1 MSDIRRNHVKK
12 SKKASGGGNGKP
24 NPQVEQTVNEEPS
37 PTGHFNRRS
46 FLGGVTAATVA
57 AGFLG
62 LPTVAEA
69 KEIGPE
75 NPSQRRSDEF
85 SRRDGAAIKE
95 KLLPHVHRTNG
106 DEERYFNKI
115 ANHSKGLPHDVLGEV
130 TLTAYTGLISALTS
144 GAATD
149 FEAIQLGG
157 TLKLS
162 NPQSSYAYCLE
173 GADSHVGVTAVPPAY
188 ASNEQGSEMAEN
200 YWMALARDVA
210 FADFDTDSTIAAT
223 VADLSTFPD
232 YQGPQPVTPDT
243 IFRGFTPGDL
253 TGPYVSQ
260 FLALPIPYGAQS
272 IQQQIT
278 TNVAGD
284 DHMTSYLAWLNIQNG
299 GAPTDKNVFD
309 STPRYIRNLR
319 DLSAFVHKDFSYEA
333 GLNAALMLNGMSA
346 AADSNNPYLG
356 YTKQSS
362 FGTFGAPDML
372 DMVGRVSA
380 AAVRCVYFQKW
391 LVHRRVRPESYA
403 GNVHNQVTGQG
414 SYPIPARLLSSPV
427 LPAIFSKY
435 GTYLLPMAYAEGCPS
450 HPSFPQGHGTLAGA
464 TVTVLK
470 AFYNES
476 FVIPNP
482 MVASSDGLSLVPYTG
497 GSLTIGNELNKLA
510 ANIARARDASG
521 VHWRSD
527 GMSGLLLGEA
537 LAIKILKDLK
547 ANYWEPFA
555 GFQLT
560 KFNGRTIII

>member
-1 MSDIRRNHVKK
+1 VKK
-12 SKKASGGGNGKP
+12 FKKASSGDSCKSD
-24 NPQVEQTVNEEPS
+24 PQLEKTSDKAGSAGRVD
-37 PTGHFNRRS
+37 RRS
-46 FLGGVTAATVA
+46 FLSRVSAVTVA

-62 LPTVAEA
+62 LPTIVQA

-75 NPSQRRSDEF
+75 SPVQRKDDEF
-85 SRRDGAAIKE
+85 TRRDGVAIKE
-95 KLLPHVHRTNG
+95 RLLPPKHPTNG
-106 DEERYFNKI
+106 DEGRYFNKI
-115 ANHSKGLPHDVLGEV
+115 ANFSKGLPHDILGEV
-130 TLTAYTGLISALTS
+130 NLDAYKGMIAALSSGSAS
-144 GAATD
+144 DFAA
-149 FEAIQLGG
+149 IPLGG

-173 GADSHVGVTAVPPAY
+173 GAESHVDVTALPPTY
-188 ASNEQGSEMAEN
+188 TSNEQGSEMAED

-210 FADFDTDSTIAAT
+210 FANYDSDSTIASA

-232 YQGPQPVTPDT
+232 YQGPQPVTADN

-253 TGPYVSQ
+253 IGPYVSQ
-260 FLALPIPYGAQS
+260 FLTLPIPYGA
-272 IQQQIT
+272 ITVPQQIT

-309 STPRYIRNLR
+309 PTPRYIRDLR
-319 DLSAFVHKDFSYEA
+319 DLAAFVHKDFSYDA
-333 GLNAALMLNGMSA
+333 GLTAALVLGGMNA
-346 AADSNNPYLG
+346 TLDPNNPYLG
-356 YTKQSS
+356 YATTSP
-362 FGTFGAPDML
+362 FGTFGAPDVL

-380 AAVRCVYFQKW
+380 AALRCVYFQKW
-391 LVHRRVRPESYA
+391 LVHRRVRPEEYA
-403 GNVHNQVTGQG
+403 GNVQNQVTGQG
-414 SYPIPARLLSSPV
+414 SYPIPPRLLSSPV
-427 LPAIFSKY
+427 LQAIFSMY
-435 GTYLLPMAYAEGCPS
+435 GSYLLPMAYAEGCPP
-450 HPSFPQGHGTLAGA
+450 HPSFPQGHGTLIGA

-476 FVIPNP
+476 FVIPDP

-497 GSLTIGNELNKLA
+497 SQLTIGNELNKLA

-527 GMSGLLLGEA
+527 GMKGLLLGEA
-537 LAIKILKDLK
+537 VAITILRDLK
-547 ANYWEPFA
+547 ANYWEEFD

>member
-1 MSDIRRNHVKK
+1 VKSFKEDSSNPDGQLENTELATKTPGHV
-12 SKKASGGGNGKP
+12 
-24 NPQVEQTVNEEPS
+24 
-37 PTGHFNRRS
+37 NRRS

-62 LPTVAEA
+62 LPTIADA

-75 NPSQRRSDEF
+75 NPVQRREDEWV
-85 SRRDGAAIKE
+85 RRNGDAVAE
-95 KLLPHVHRTNG
+95 KLLPPKHPTNG

-115 ANHSKGLPHDVLGEV
+115 GSFSKGLPHDVLGEV
-130 TLTAYTGLISALTS
+130 ELSAYTGLITALTS
-144 GAATD
+144 GLASD

-157 TLKLS
+157 VAKLS

-173 GADSHVGVTAVPPAY
+173 GSDSHVGVTALPPTY
-188 ASNEQGSEMAEN
+188 AGNEQGSEMAEN

-210 FADFDTDSTIAAT
+210 FANYDTDPTIAAA
-223 VADLSTFPD
+223 VSDLSTFPD
-232 YQGPQPVTPDT
+232 YQGPQPVTPDN

-253 TGPYVSQ
+253 IGPYVSQ
-260 FLALPIPYGAQS
+260 FLALPIPYGAMTVP
-272 IQQQIT
+272 QQIT

-299 GAPTDKNVFD
+299 GAPTDHNVFD
-309 STPRYIRNLR
+309 TTPRYIRDLR
-319 DLSAFVHKDFSYEA
+319 DLTAFVHKDFSYEA
-333 GLNAALMLNGMSA
+333 GLNAALILGGMGA
-346 AADSNNPYLG
+346 TLDPNNPYLG
-356 YTKQSS
+356 YAKTSA
-362 FGTFGAPDML
+362 FATFGAPDVL

-380 AAVRCVYFQKW
+380 AALRCVYFQKW
-391 LVHRRVRPESYA
+391 LVHRRVRPEEYA
-403 GNVHNQVTGQG
+403 GNVQNQMTGQG
-414 SYPIPARLLSSPV
+414 SYPLPARLLSSTV
-427 LPAIFSKY
+427 LPAIFDKY
-435 GTYLLPMAYAEGCPS
+435 GTYLLPMAYAEGCPP
-450 HPSFPQGHGTLAGA
+450 HPSFPQGHGTLIGA
-464 TVTVLK
+464 AVTVLK

-482 MVASSDGLSLVPYTG
+482 VVASSDGLSLEAYN

-527 GMSGLLLGEA
+527 SMSGLLLGEA
-537 LAIKILKDLK
+537 VAIKVLKDLK
-547 ANYWEPFA
+547 ANYWEQFA

>member
-1 MSDIRRNHVKK
+1 VKK
-12 SKKASGGGNGKP
+12 FKKASSGDSCKSD
-24 NPQVEQTVNEEPS
+24 PQLEKTSDKAGSAGRVD
-37 PTGHFNRRS
+37 RRS
-46 FLGGVTAATVA
+46 FLSRVSAVTVA

-62 LPTVAEA
+62 LPTIVQA

-75 NPSQRRSDEF
+75 SPVQRKDDEF
-85 SRRDGAAIKE
+85 TRRDGVAIKE
-95 KLLPHVHRTNG
+95 RLLPPKHPTNG
-106 DEERYFNKI
+106 DEGRYFNKI
-115 ANHSKGLPHDVLGEV
+115 ANFSKGLPHDILGEV
-130 TLTAYTGLISALTS
+130 NLDAYKGMIAALSSGSAS
-144 GAATD
+144 DFAA
-149 FEAIQLGG
+149 IPLGG

-173 GADSHVGVTAVPPAY
+173 GAESHVGVTALPPTY
-188 ASNEQGSEMAEN
+188 TSNEQGSEMAED

-210 FADFDTDSTIAAT
+210 FANYDSDSTIASA

-232 YQGPQPVTPDT
+232 YQGPQPVTADN

-253 TGPYVSQ
+253 IGPYVSQ
-260 FLALPIPYGAQS
+260 FLTLPIPYGA
-272 IQQQIT
+272 ITVPQQIT

-309 STPRYIRNLR
+309 PTPRYIRDLR
-319 DLSAFVHKDFSYEA
+319 DLAAFVHKDFSYDA
-333 GLNAALMLNGMSA
+333 GLTAALVLGGMNA
-346 AADSNNPYLG
+346 TLDPNNPYLG
-356 YTKQSS
+356 YATTSP
-362 FGTFGAPDML
+362 FGTFGAPDVL

-380 AAVRCVYFQKW
+380 AALRCVYFQKW
-391 LVHRRVRPESYA
+391 LVHRRVRPEEYA
-403 GNVHNQVTGQG
+403 GNVQNQVTGQG
-414 SYPIPARLLSSPV
+414 SYPIPPRLLSSPV
-427 LPAIFSKY
+427 LQAIFSMY
-435 GTYLLPMAYAEGCPS
+435 GSYLLPMAYAEGCPP
-450 HPSFPQGHGTLAGA
+450 HPSFPQGHGTLIGA

-476 FVIPNP
+476 FVIPDP

-497 GSLTIGNELNKLA
+497 SQLTIGNELNKLA

-527 GMSGLLLGEA
+527 GMKGLLLGEA
-537 LAIKILKDLK
+537 VAITILRDLK
-547 ANYWEPFA
+547 ANYWEEFD

>member
-1 MSDIRRNHVKK
+1 MKK
-12 SKKASGGGNGKP
+12 FKKASSGDSCKSD
-24 NPQVEQTVNEEPS
+24 PQLEKTSDKAGSAGRVD
-37 PTGHFNRRS
+37 RRS
-46 FLGGVTAATVA
+46 FLSRVSAVTVA

-62 LPTVAEA
+62 LPTIVQA

-75 NPSQRRSDEF
+75 SPVQRKDDEF
-85 SRRDGAAIKE
+85 TRRDGVAIKE
-95 KLLPHVHRTNG
+95 RLLPPKHPTNG
-106 DEERYFNKI
+106 DEGRYFNKI
-115 ANHSKGLPHDVLGEV
+115 ANFSKGLPHDILGEV
-130 TLTAYTGLISALTS
+130 NLDAYKGMIAALSSGSAS
-144 GAATD
+144 DFAA
-149 FEAIQLGG
+149 IPLGG

-173 GADSHVGVTAVPPAY
+173 GAESHVDVTALPPTY
-188 ASNEQGSEMAEN
+188 TSNEQGSEMAED

-210 FADFDTDSTIAAT
+210 FANYDSDSTIASA

-232 YQGPQPVTPDT
+232 YQGPQPVTADN

-253 TGPYVSQ
+253 IGPYVSQ
-260 FLALPIPYGAQS
+260 FLTLPIPYGA
-272 IQQQIT
+272 ITVPQQIT

-309 STPRYIRNLR
+309 PTPRYIRDLR
-319 DLSAFVHKDFSYEA
+319 DLAAFVHKDFSYDA
-333 GLNAALMLNGMSA
+333 GLTAALVLGGMNA
-346 AADSNNPYLG
+346 TLDPNNPYLG
-356 YTKQSS
+356 YATTSP
-362 FGTFGAPDML
+362 FGTFGAPDVL

-380 AAVRCVYFQKW
+380 AALRCVYFQKW
-391 LVHRRVRPESYA
+391 LVHRRVRPEEYA
-403 GNVHNQVTGQG
+403 GNVQNQVTGQG
-414 SYPIPARLLSSPV
+414 SYPIPPRLLSSPV
-427 LPAIFSKY
+427 LQAIFSMY
-435 GTYLLPMAYAEGCPS
+435 GSYLLPMAYAEGCPP
-450 HPSFPQGHGTLAGA
+450 HPSFPQGHGTLIGA

-476 FVIPNP
+476 FVIPDP

-497 GSLTIGNELNKLA
+497 SQLTIGNELNKLA

-527 GMSGLLLGEA
+527 GMKGLLLGEA
-537 LAIKILKDLK
+537 VAITILRDLK
-547 ANYWEPFA
+547 ANYWEEFD

>member
-1 MSDIRRNHVKK
+1 VKK
-12 SKKASGGGNGKP
+12 SRKTPGGGNGKSD
-24 NPQVEQTVNEEPS
+24 PQMEQTTNEKLGPA
-37 PTGHFNRRS
+37 GRVNRRT

-57 AGFLG
+57 AGLLG

-75 NPSQRRSDEF
+75 DPSQRRSDEF
-85 SRRDGAAIKE
+85 GRRDGAAIKE
-95 KLLPHVHRTNG
+95 KLLPPTHRTNG

-115 ANHSKGLPHDVLGEV
+115 ANFSKGLPHDVLGEV
-130 TLTAYTGLISALTS
+130 NLTAYTGLISALTS
-144 GAATD
+144 GAAAD

-157 TLKLS
+157 TLKFS

-188 ASNEQGSEMAEN
+188 SSNEQGSEMAEN

-210 FADFDTDSTIAAT
+210 FADFDTDSTIAAA
-223 VADLSTFPD
+223 VSDLGSFPD
-232 YQGPQPVTPDT
+232 YQGPQPVTPDN

-253 TGPYVSQ
+253 IGPYVSQ
-260 FLALPIPYGAQS
+260 FLALPIPYGAMS
-272 IQQQIT
+272 ISQQIT

-299 GAPTDKNVFD
+299 GAPTDKNMFD
-309 STPRYIRNLR
+309 TTPRYIRNLR
-319 DLSAFVHKDFSYEA
+319 DVTAFVHKDFSYEA
-333 GLNAALMLNGMSA
+333 GLNAALILNGMSA
-346 AADSNNPYLG
+346 TVDSNNPYLS
-356 YTKQSS
+356 YTRQAS
-362 FGTFGAPDML
+362 FGTFGGPDVL

-380 AAVRCVYFQKW
+380 AALRCVYFQKW
-391 LVHRRVRPESYA
+391 LVHRRVRPEAYA

-414 SYPIPARLLSSPV
+414 SYPLPTRLLSSPV
-427 LPAIFSKY
+427 LPAIFAKY
-435 GTYLLPMAYAEGCPS
+435 GSYLLPMAYAEGCPS

-497 GSLTIGNELNKLA
+497 ATLTLGNELNKLA

-521 VHWRSD
+521 VHWRTD
-527 GMSGLLLGEA
+527 GMKGLLLGEA
-537 LAIKILKDLK
+537 MAIKVLKDLK
-547 ANYWEPFA
+547 ANYWEQFA

-560 KFNGRTIII
+560 KFNGRTITI

>member
-1 MSDIRRNHVKK
+1 VKK
-12 SKKASGGGNGKP
+12 SRKASSGGKGKP
-24 NPQVEQTVNEEPS
+24 NAEVEQIVNEEPS
-37 PTGHFNRRS
+37 PAGRVNRRA

-62 LPTVAEA
+62 LPTLAEA

-75 NPSQRRSDEF
+75 SPSQRRSDEF
-85 SRRDGAAIKE
+85 GRRDGAAIAE
-95 KLLPHVHRTNG
+95 KLLPHNHPTNG

-115 ANHSKGLPHDVLGEV
+115 ANFSKGLPHDFLGEV
-130 TLTAYTGLISALTS
+130 DLGAYSGLINALTS
-144 GAATD
+144 GVPAD

-173 GADSHVGVTAVPPAY
+173 GSDSHVGQTAVPPAY
-188 ASNEQGSEMAEN
+188 ASNEQGSEMTEN

-210 FADFDTDSTIAAT
+210 FADFDTDSTIAAA
-223 VADLSTFPD
+223 VADLSAFPD

-243 IFRGFTPGDL
+243 IFRGFTSGDL
-253 TGPYVSQ
+253 IGPYISQ

-272 IQQQIT
+272 IPQLIT

-284 DHMTSYLAWLNIQNG
+284 DHMTSYLAWLNIQKG

-309 STPRYIRNLR
+309 TTPRYVRNLR
-319 DLSAFVHKDFSYEA
+319 DVAAFVHKDFSYEA
-333 GLNAALMLNGMSA
+333 GLNAALILNGMSA
-346 AADSNNPYLG
+346 TVDSNNPYLS

-380 AAVRCVYFQKW
+380 AALRCVYFQKW
-391 LVHRRVRPESYA
+391 LVHRRVRPEAYA
-403 GNVHNQVTGQG
+403 GNVHNQMTGQG
-414 SYPIPARLLSSPV
+414 SYPLPARLLSSPV

-435 GTYLLPMAYAEGCPS
+435 GSYLLPMAYPEGCPS

-482 MVASSDGLSLVPYTG
+482 VVASSDGLSLVPYTG
-497 GSLTIGNELNKLA
+497 ATLTIGNELNKLA

-521 VHWRSD
+521 VHWRTD
-527 GMSGLLLGEA
+527 GMKGLLLGEA

-560 KFNGRTIII
+560 KFNGRTITI

>member
-1 MSDIRRNHVKK
+1 MKNSEKV
-12 SKKASGGGNGKP
+12 SSGETGKANS
-24 NPQVEQTVNEEPS
+24 QAEQTAEQTIENS
-37 PTGHFNRRS
+37 GRAGHVNRRS

-62 LPTVAEA
+62 LPTIAEA

-75 NPSQRRSDEF
+75 NPVQRRMDEF
-85 SRRDGAAIKE
+85 SRRDGDAVAE
-95 KLLPHVHRTNG
+95 KLLPPKHPTNG

-115 ANHSKGLPHDVLGEV
+115 ANFSKGLPHDVLGEV
-130 TLTAYTGLISALTS
+130 NLGAYTGLITALTS
-144 GAATD
+144 GAASD

-173 GADSHVGVTAVPPAY
+173 GADSHVGVTAMPPTY
-188 ASNEQGSEMAEN
+188 AGNEQGSEMAEN

-210 FADFDTDSTIAAT
+210 FADYDTDATIAAA
-223 VADLSTFPD
+223 VADLGTFPN
-232 YQGPQPVTPDT
+232 YQGPQPVTPDN

-253 TGPYVSQ
+253 IGPYVSQ
-260 FLALPIPYGAQS
+260 FLALPIPYGALTVP
-272 IQQQIT
+272 QQIT

-309 STPRYIRNLR
+309 TTPRYIRNLR
-319 DLSAFVHKDFSYEA
+319 DLTAFVHKDFSYES
-333 GLNAALMLNGMSA
+333 GLNAAIILGGMSA
-346 AADSNNPYLG
+346 TPDPNNPYLS
-356 YTKQSS
+356 YTTTSA
-362 FGTFGAPDML
+362 FGTFGAPDAL

-380 AAVRCVYFQKW
+380 AALRCVYFQKW
-391 LVHRRVRPESYA
+391 LVHRRVRPEEYG
-403 GNVHNQVTGQG
+403 GNVHNQLTGQG
-414 SYPIPARLLSSPV
+414 SYPIPPRLLSSPV
-427 LPAIFSKY
+427 LQAIFAKY
-435 GTYLLPMAYAEGCPS
+435 GSYLLPMAYAEGCPP
-450 HPSFPQGHGTLAGA
+450 HPSFPQGHGTLVGA

-476 FVIPNP
+476 FEIPNP
-482 MVASSDGLSLVPYTG
+482 VVASSDGLSLEPYTG
-497 GSLTIGNELNKLA
+497 GPLTLGNELNKLA

-527 GMSGLLLGEA
+527 GMNGLLLGEA

-547 ANYWEPFA
+547 ANYWEQFA

>member
-1 MSDIRRNHVKK
+1 VKK
-12 SKKASGGGNGKP
+12 SRKTSGDGSGEP
-24 NPQVEQTVNEEPS
+24 NPQVKTNMSEEPS
-37 PTGHFNRRS
+37 PTSHVNRRS

-57 AGFLG
+57 AGILG
-62 LPTVAEA
+62 LPTIAEA

-75 NPSQRRSDEF
+75 NPAQRRSDEF
-85 SRRDGAAIKE
+85 GRRDGAAIAE
-95 KLLPHVHRTNG
+95 KLLPPTHKTNG

-115 ANHSKGLPHDVLGEV
+115 ANFSKGLPHDVLGEV
-130 TLTAYTGLISALTS
+130 NLTAYAGLITALTS
-144 GAATD
+144 GAPSD

-173 GADSHVGVTAVPPAY
+173 GTDSHVGVTAAPPKY
-188 ASNEQGSEMAEN
+188 SSNEQGSEMAEN

-210 FADFDTDSTIAAT
+210 FADFDSDSTIASA

-232 YQGPQPVTPDT
+232 YQGPQPVTPDN

-260 FLALPIPYGAQS
+260 FLTLPIPYGALS
-272 IQQQIT
+272 VPQQIT
-278 TNVAGD
+278 TTVAGD
-284 DHMTSYLAWLNIQNG
+284 DHMTSYLAWLNVQNG

-309 STPRYIRNLR
+309 TTPRYIRSLR
-319 DLSAFVHKDFSYEA
+319 DLTAFVHKDFSYDA
-333 GLNAALMLNGMSA
+333 GLTAALILGGMGA
-346 AADSNNPYLG
+346 TFDLNNPYVG
-356 YTKQSS
+356 YKVTSP
-362 FGTFGAPDML
+362 FGTFGAPDAV

-380 AAVRCVYFQKW
+380 AALRCVYFQKW
-391 LVHRRVRPESYA
+391 LVHRRVRPEEYA
-403 GNVHNQVTGQG
+403 GNVQNQISGQG
-414 SYPIPARLLSSPV
+414 SYPLPARLLSSPV
-427 LPAIFSKY
+427 LSTIFSKY
-435 GTYLLPMAYAEGCPS
+435 GSYLLPMAYPEGCPS
-450 HPSFPQGHGTLAGA
+450 HPSYPQGHGTLAGA

-497 GSLTIGNELNKLA
+497 GQLTIGNELNKLA

-537 LAIKILKDLK
+537 LAIKVLKDLK
-547 ANYWEPFA
+547 ANYWEPFT
-555 GFQLT
+555 GWQLT
-560 KFNGRTIII
+560 KFNGRTITI

>member
-1 MSDIRRNHVKK
+1 VKNSEK
-12 SKKASGGGNGKP
+12 VSSRETSNA
-24 NPQVEQTVNEEPS
+24 NPQADQTIEKAGRGGQV
-37 PTGHFNRRS
+37 NRRS

-62 LPTVAEA
+62 LPTIAEA

-75 NPSQRRSDEF
+75 NPVQRRMDEF
-85 SRRDGAAIKE
+85 NRRDGDAVAE
-95 KLLPHVHRTNG
+95 RLLPPKHRTNG

-115 ANHSKGLPHDVLGEV
+115 ANFSKGLPHDVLGEV
-130 TLTAYTGLISALTS
+130 NLGAYTGLISALTS
-144 GAATD
+144 GAASD

-157 TLKLS
+157 ALKLS

-173 GADSHVGVTAVPPAY
+173 GADSHMGVTAMPPTY
-188 ASNEQGSEMAEN
+188 AGNEQGSEMAED

-210 FADFDTDSTIAAT
+210 FADYDTDPTIAAT
-223 VADLSTFPD
+223 VADLGTFPD
-232 YQGPQPVTPDT
+232 YQGPQPVTPDN

-253 TGPYVSQ
+253 IGPYVSQ
-260 FLALPIPYGAQS
+260 FLALPIPYGALTVP
-272 IQQQIT
+272 QQIT

-309 STPRYIRNLR
+309 PTPRYIRNLR
-319 DLSAFVHKDFSYEA
+319 DLTAFVHKDFSYES
-333 GLNAALMLNGMSA
+333 GLNAAVILGGMGA
-346 AADSNNPYLG
+346 TLDPNNPYLS
-356 YTKQSS
+356 YTTTSA
-362 FGTFGAPDML
+362 FGTFGAPDVL

-380 AAVRCVYFQKW
+380 AALRCVYFQKW
-391 LVHRRVRPESYA
+391 LVHRRVRPEEYG

-427 LPAIFSKY
+427 LQAIFDKY
-435 GTYLLPMAYAEGCPS
+435 GTYLLPMAYAEGCPP
-450 HPSFPQGHGTLAGA
+450 HPSFPQGHGTLVGA

-476 FVIPNP
+476 FEIPNP
-482 MVASSDGLSLVPYTG
+482 VVASSDGLSLEPYTG
-497 GSLTIGNELNKLA
+497 GPLTIGNELNKLA

-527 GMSGLLLGEA
+527 GMKGLLLGEA

-547 ANYWEPFA
+547 ANYWEQFA

>member
-1 MSDIRRNHVKK
+1 VKK
-12 SKKASGGGNGKP
+12 SSKASGDGSGKP
-24 NPQVEQTVNEEPS
+24 NPQVKQTMSEEPI
-37 PTGHFNRRS
+37 PAGVNRRS

-57 AGFLG
+57 AGILG

-75 NPSQRRSDEF
+75 NASQRRSDEF
-85 SRRDGAAIKE
+85 SRRDGTAIAE
-95 KLLPHVHRTNG
+95 KLLPHIHPTNG

-115 ANHSKGLPHDVLGEV
+115 GNFSKGLPHDVLGEV
-130 TLTAYTGLISALTS
+130 NLTAYAGLITALTS
-144 GAATD
+144 GAAGD

-173 GADSHVGVTAVPPAY
+173 GTDSHVGVTARPPAY
-188 ASNEQGSEMAEN
+188 ASNEQGSEMAED

-210 FADFDTDSTIAAT
+210 FADFDSDSTIASA
-223 VADLSTFPD
+223 VSDLSTFPD
-232 YQGPQPVTPDT
+232 YQGPHPVTPDN

-253 TGPYVSQ
+253 IGPYVSQ
-260 FLALPIPYGAQS
+260 FLTLPIPFGA
-272 IQQQIT
+272 IPVPQQII

-299 GAPTDKNVFD
+299 GTPTDKNVFD
-309 STPRYIRNLR
+309 TTPRYIRDLR
-319 DLSAFVHKDFSYEA
+319 DLTAYVHKDFSYDA
-333 GLNAALMLNGMSA
+333 GMTAALILAGMGA
-346 AADSNNPYLG
+346 TFDLNNPYLG
-356 YTKQSS
+356 YKNTSP
-362 FGTFGAPDML
+362 FGTFGGPDAV

-380 AAVRCVYFQKW
+380 AALRCVYFQKW
-391 LVHRRVRPESYA
+391 LVHRRVRPEEYA

-427 LPAIFSKY
+427 LPLIFSKY
-435 GTYLLPMAYAEGCPS
+435 GSYLLPMAYPEGCPS

-464 TVTVLK
+464 TITVLK

-497 GSLTIGNELNKLA
+497 GQLTIGNELNKLA

-537 LAIKILKDLK
+537 LAIKVLKDLK

-555 GFQLT
+555 GWQLT
-560 KFNGRTIII
+560 RFNGRTITI